1 MIEEQTPRPVLV
13 IPKTNFATYDS
24 LSDIQD
30 KIILSSKYTLCGI
43 IGFGSQ
49 GLIYETEDKNI
60 VVKKVKGYV
69 DYKIHVL
76 ASSLDISPTLHEI
89 IYHDNDTYFVYERM
103 KSHINF
109 KCNSKMDEIINL
121 FSKMLSNG
129 IFHNDLKDL
138 NIMYDMND
146 NPKIIDFD
154 SAVYYDNLTICQ
166 FEYYSRINNYV
177 YINKVSFEILFTY
190 KQKLSHYN
198 FRTFYLQSSQ
208 NHF

>member
-1 MIEEQTPRPVLV
+1 MEQQTPRPVLL
-13 IPKTNFATYDS
+13 IPKTNFASYDS
-24 LSDIQD
+24 LSDVED
-30 KIILSSKYTLCGI
+30 KIILSSKYTLCNI
-43 IGFGSQ
+43 IGFGKQ
-49 GLIYETEDKNI
+49 GLIYETEDKSI

-76 ASSLDISPTLHEI
+76 ASSLEISPVLYEI
-89 IYHDNDTYFVYERM
+89 IYHEDYTYFIYERM

-109 KCNSKMDEIINL
+109 RCIPKMDEVVNL
-121 FSKMLSNG
+121 FSKMLTNG

-154 SAVYYDNLTICQ
+154 SAVYYDNLSLNQ
-166 FEYYSRINNYV
+166 FDYYSRINNYF

-198 FRTFYLQSSQ
+198 FRTFYLQSIQ
-208 NHF
+208 NYF